1 MSYNYE
7 NLTLEEIFIV
17 ENESCFL
24 HNNLFKNNKNLSIDY
39 LISHLENEEIIYV
52 AYNKYCPKEF
62 IDKYYSLKMLEK
74 LFLNELEYDY
84 EKPYGPYHDLNP
96 LLHQKINLDIVDKFY
111 FINRLNSNHE
121 IFKNNNRLYWNFDK
135 LSYNEN
141 LTSEFIKKYPEEK
154 WNRNRI
160 IFFL

>member
-17 ENESCFL
+17 ENEPCFL
-24 HNNLFKNNKNLSIDY
+24 HNNLFKNNKNLNLDY
-39 LISHLENEEIIYV
+39 LISHLDNEDTIYV
-52 AYNKYCPKEF
+52 AYNKHCPKEF
-62 IDKYYSLKMLEK
+62 IEKYYSIKMLEK

-111 FINRLNSNHE
+111 FINKLDSNHE
-121 IFKNNNRLYWNFDK
+121 IFKNNNKLYWNFEN

-141 LTSEFIKKYPEEK
+141 LTSEFIKKYPDEK